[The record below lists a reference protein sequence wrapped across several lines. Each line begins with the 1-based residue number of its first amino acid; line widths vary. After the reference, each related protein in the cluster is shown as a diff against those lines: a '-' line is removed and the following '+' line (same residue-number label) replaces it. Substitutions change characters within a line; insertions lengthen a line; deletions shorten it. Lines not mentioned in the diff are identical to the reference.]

1 MMEED
6 RPAGFNRW
14 QAIYPVYLNSSRSG
28 KDGRRIPVN
37 AAVPNPTVAEIMDAM
52 GEMGFTK
59 ETNIVSESKVQG
71 CAFLNIIEHS
81 RPRFV

>member
-1 MMEED
+1 MEED

-28 KDGRRIPVN
+28 KDGRRIPLT

-59 ETNIVSESKVQG
+59 ETNIVSESKVQRQ
-71 CAFLNIIEHS
+71 ALRTRYLHADTF
-81 RPRFV
+81 